1 MSTTVE
7 AESSSCYL
15 VQEADKESHRQHRG
29 SGVGKEWNGHG
40 FSNGR
45 FGFIASFGFIGMSP
59 GLDSGHMS

>member
-7 AESSSCYL
+7 AESSSYYL

-45 FGFIASFGFIGMSP
+45 FGFIGMSP